1 MADQV
6 TCERCGTELQIGMH
20 PFCHGKPEDH
30 GVSIITKGA
39 GFPFETPHVN
49 GKPMVIESLHHLRQ
63 VERQYG
69 VVLTA
74 FSNNKSNWN
83 DSVGRDLPRFRG
95 NNLEHRD

>member
-1 MADQV
+1 MCDK
-6 TCERCGTELQIGMH
+6 CGRILEIGDF
-20 PFCHGKPEDH
+20 PFCKGDQTDH
-30 GVSIITKGA
+30 GPVYAKGS
-39 GFPFETPHVN
+39 GFPFETSHIN
-49 GKPMVIESLHHLRQ
+49 GRPMQIESLHHLRQ

-95 NNLEHRD
+95 NNLEYRD